1 MRWHLGRTLFW
12 TTIGLV
18 AGSFVL
24 ALVGEEI
31 SSTRVREQILNWH
44 EWLGL
49 LSLLTLIATLI
60 TQWFDKH
67 PRSLPLPHWLPWL
80 RGAVGV
86 FLYIL
91 LLLQPLSGWLLAS
104 HEGKL
109 ASFFRLDAPSPCLI
123 EWHTCSLWLCLS
135 RSWR

>member
-1 MRWHLGRTLFW
+1 MGATLFW

-49 LSLLTLIATLI
+49 LSLPTLIATLI
-60 TQWFDKH
+60 AQWLDKH
-67 PRSLPLPHWLPWL
+67 PDSSPLPLWLPWL

-86 FLYIL
+86 FLYVL
-91 LLLQPLSGWLLAS
+91 LVLQPLSGWLLAS
-104 HEGKL
+104 HRGSQPRSSVGCFPPLPHRAVPLL
-109 ASFFRLDAPSPCLI
+109 AMVMSTTVLAVF
-123 EWHTCSLWLCLS
+123 
-135 RSWR
+135 